1 MLLSLHPLVQKDL
14 RGALDY
20 YEREGG
26 TKLADRF
33 FAEAELLVEAIQND
47 PRSFHPLDDFKR
59 RAHFRSFPYHFIFE
73 VQIAQI
79 RITVLRH
86 HKRNPRYGSRRK

>member
-26 TKLADRF
+26 TKLPDRF

-47 PRSFHPLDDFKR
+47 PRSFHFLDDFKR
-59 RAHFRSFPYHFIFE
+59 RANFRSFPYHFIFE
-73 VQIAQI
+73 LQIVQI

-86 HKRNPRYGSRRK
+86 HKRNPRYGLRRN